1 MDFPRTRR
9 RIAERQIECCQRLI
23 EKQRE
28 IIAQKKAR
36 GLDTVAAER
45 LLTTLERSRAMFEE
59 EIAALALTK

>member
-9 RIAERQIECCQRLI
+9 RIAERQIESCQRPI

-36 GLDTVAAER
+36 GLTAVFVFEVAR
-45 LLTTLERSRAMFEE
+45 P
-59 EIAALALTK
+59 IHHPV